1 MWEVWNFVL
10 SYAEIHTLNTGA
22 MMNEPVSAIM
32 TKNVVTVKPNDTLDK
47 VKNILFDKHFHHI
60 PVVEGPRNK
69 LLGIITSFDLMKLDR
84 RFEDYSRIR
93 VSEVMTTNIVTLESH
108 EKIGAAAMIFLRKL
122 FHGLPIVNQQME
134 LVGIVTT
141 HDVLKYEFDKEYPN
155 DTFELAYRVNE
166 QD

>member
-60 PVVEGPRNK
+60 PVV
-69 LLGIITSFDLMKLDR
+69 
-84 RFEDYSRIR
+84 
-93 VSEVMTTNIVTLESH
+93 
-108 EKIGAAAMIFLRKL
+108 
-122 FHGLPIVNQQME
+122 
-134 LVGIVTT
+134 
-141 HDVLKYEFDKEYPN
+141 
-155 DTFELAYRVNE
+155 
-166 QD
+166 